1 MKGRQYQMLTKII
14 LQNDKSGLYANKWWI
29 ITTTYWKLFIVA
41 VIDKSDI
48 FMMGKIHEATFT

>member
-1 MKGRQYQMLTKII
+1 MLTKII

-48 FMMGKIHEATFT
+48 FMMGKKHEATFT